1 MKTDQDIR
9 RSIEEKRQDYIDAAL
24 FIWEHPENIF
34 EEYRSSA
41 CLAELLKKNGFRL
54 REKAAGLD
62 TAFVA
67 EWGSGRPIIG
77 YMGEFDALPGLS
89 QEADCLTRKPVTEG
103 GPGPVSYTHLTL
115 PTICSV

>member
-77 YMGEFDALPGLS
+77 YMGEFDALPGSVS
-89 QEADCLTRKPVTEG
+89 QGITAHAPRCLRYLAAG
-103 GPGPVSYTHLTL
+103 
-115 PTICSV
+115 

>member
-1 MKTDQDIR
+1 MRNTV
-9 RSIEEKRQDYIDAAL
+9 
-24 FIWEHPENIF
+24 
-34 EEYRSSA
+34 

-103 GPGPVSYTHLTL
+103 GPGQVKFRSKEGFGIVLMG
-115 PTICSV
+115 IE